1 MGKPTPS
8 AGYDGRFR
16 AGGGGALSGTLLAFS
31 ARSEWLP
38 SLRASR
44 CCEDALPP
52 SAALVP
58 PALLLLPLP
67 PCAPREDLSARADSL
82 LDWRAC
88 HWA

>member
-1 MGKPTPS
+1 MGEPTHS
-8 AGYDGRFR
+8 ASYDGRIR

-44 CCEDALPP
+44 CVDALPP
-52 SAALVP
+52 GAALIL

-67 PCAPREDLSARADSL
+67 PCEPLALSARADSR
-82 LDWRAC
+82 LD
-88 HWA
+88 